1 MGSSGPVKCSGT
13 CTFLVVWLIPQQGHA
28 EHPARKVTPNKCPT
42 ATGPLQCSLSRGE
55 PILHLYP
62 LKGTYIVESKHVA
75 ACPGQ
80 ESRSLESP
88 MLTWQEDLT
97 NHPDV
102 KRPCYRQSTYAQR
115 IVTPPKGWEGGI
127 KIELK
132 RGSLEPKWHWSVR
145 YCCNFL
151 CAKHGYKQIT
161 IHPITSDFFDTDN
174 QEFSQ
179 HVNSC

>member
-1 MGSSGPVKCSGT
+1 
-13 CTFLVVWLIPQQGHA
+13 
-28 EHPARKVTPNKCPT
+28 
-42 ATGPLQCSLSRGE
+42 
-55 PILHLYP
+55 
-62 LKGTYIVESKHVA
+62 
-75 ACPGQ
+75 
-80 ESRSLESP
+80 

-115 IVTPPKGWEGGI
+115 IATPPKGWEGGI

-161 IHPITSDFFDTDN
+161 RHPISILLLLKCNSTSQLKPFYVTD
-174 QEFSQ
+174 
-179 HVNSC
+179 VGG